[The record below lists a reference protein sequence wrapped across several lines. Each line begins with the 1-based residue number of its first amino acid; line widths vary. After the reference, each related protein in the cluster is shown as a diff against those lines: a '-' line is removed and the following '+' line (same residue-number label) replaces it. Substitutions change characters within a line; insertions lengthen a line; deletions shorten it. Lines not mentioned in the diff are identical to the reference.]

1 MIPIQ
6 NIINQ
11 AVRSRKRKKK
21 EITSWHISKIGSCM
35 RGTYLERLGVKP
47 NKEIDDR
54 TLRVFD
60 LGNKVED
67 WVVDLISSQDGVKI
81 ETQTRVEDKKLG
93 VSGYSDVIIKYKGD
107 RVLYEI
113 KSKNS
118 RAFSWMDKKGE
129 GANRHHEYQ
138 TWMYLRLL
146 GIEKGNIIY
155 ISKDDMRVLEYPV
168 LLSNE
173 SLEQEVMSWLNSMN
187 KAWKSKDI
195 SLLDLPEK
203 DSWQAK
209 YCRFH
214 KTCKGQKITNK
225 TKK

>member
-47 NKEIDDR
+47 DKEIDDR